1 MLAMRESEGAAI
13 AVDLTSRIAD
23 LRAKTA
29 TLAARREELA
39 KTLAANLRERIRA
52 LFPDVPLDPGPAGAG
67 GGALAD
73 RSDVAEELPAAP
85 GAPRPVRGDARAAS
99 GGPGQDARFLT
110 QEILRELNT
119 LGSKSRDLTV
129 DARDPRHEGRD
140 REDSRTGAERRMS
153 PASGTLF
160 IVSSP
165 SGGGKTTLIRRL
177 LAGRAERASTSPSR
191 TRRAR
196 NARARR
202 TGASTTSSRGRVRED
217 GAPREFLEH
226 NEVHGNFY
234 GTARAEV
241 MPRLSAGEDVVLDID
256 VQGARDV
263 RQAQPESVSIFLVP
277 HSAEQLEK
285 RLRRRGLDGEDAIR
299 KRLINAAKEVA
310 QAENF
315 QYVIVNDDL
324 DRASLELE
332 SVVRASRLT
341 PARQAKILERLRKD
355 FR

>member
-1 MLAMRESEGAAI
+1 M
-13 AVDLTSRIAD
+13 
-23 LRAKTA
+23 
-29 TLAARREELA
+29 
-39 KTLAANLRERIRA
+39 N
-52 LFPDVPLDPGPAGAG
+52 
-67 GGALAD
+67 
-73 RSDVAEELPAAP
+73 
-85 GAPRPVRGDARAAS
+85 
-99 GGPGQDARFLT
+99 
-110 QEILRELNT
+110 
-119 LGSKSRDLTV
+119 
-129 DARDPRHEGRD
+129 
-140 REDSRTGAERRMS
+140 S
-153 PASGTLF
+153 PSGTLF

-177 LAGRAERASTSPSR
+177 LAGPCGRGLHFSVSHTTRPRREGEEDGREYHFVSAAEFEKM
-191 TRRAR
+191 
-196 NARARR
+196 ARR
-202 TGASTTSSRGRVRED
+202 G
-217 GAPREFLEH
+217 EFLEH

-263 RQAQPESVSIFLVP
+263 RQAHPESVSIFLVP
-277 HSAEQLEK
+277 SSAEQLEK
-285 RLRRRGLDGEDAIR
+285 RLRARGLDGEDAIR

-310 QAENF
+310 QAESF

-324 DRASLELE
+324 ERASIELE

>member
-1 MLAMRESEGAAI
+1 MS
-13 AVDLTSRIAD
+13 
-23 LRAKTA
+23 TA
-29 TLAARREELA
+29 
-39 KTLAANLRERIRA
+39 
-52 LFPDVPLDPGPAGAG
+52 P
-67 GGALAD
+67 
-73 RSDVAEELPAAP
+73 
-85 GAPRPVRGDARAAS
+85 
-99 GGPGQDARFLT
+99 
-110 QEILRELNT
+110 
-119 LGSKSRDLTV
+119 
-129 DARDPRHEGRD
+129 
-140 REDSRTGAERRMS
+140 
-153 PASGTLF
+153 GTLF

-177 LAGRAERASTSPSR
+177 LAGACGKGLHFSVSHTTRPKREGEEDGREYHFVSAAEFEKM
-191 TRRAR
+191 
-196 NARARR
+196 ARR
-202 TGASTTSSRGRVRED
+202 G
-217 GAPREFLEH
+217 EFLEH

-277 HSAEQLEK
+277 SSAEQLEK
-285 RLRRRGLDGEDAIR
+285 RLRSRGLDGEDAIR

-324 DRASLELE
+324 ERASLELE